1 MTLDLNQI
9 NPKKQSAS
17 QIRTSV
23 EHGTFQKNSRTE
35 GIEVSVEK
43 HEAFQE
49 KNSRIVEKECEVCA
63 LPNRNEVE
71 VSLMKGEALH
81 REVAELYD
89 IPIEVIRTHMKEHC
103 QERSMVLSPE
113 HQEKA
118 KWLYGKA
125 QQLSDLID
133 ELFTVKLNAQGIK
146 ALVSALGELR
156 QEIRMLAEIEGELA
170 QKSSITVHQYNS
182 LKMIVVGDL
191 CGECKQ
197 KVLDKLEK
205 MEGAS

>member
-1 MTLDLNQI
+1 MEVVESKSMYYHMLFLYMTLDLNQI
-9 NPKKQSAS
+9 NPKKQ
-17 QIRTSV
+17 
-23 EHGTFQKNSRTE
+23 
-35 GIEVSVEK
+35 IEVSVEK
-43 HEAFQE
+43 H
-49 KNSRIVEKECEVCA
+49 SRVVGKECEVCA

-71 VSLMKGEALH
+71 VSLVKGEALH
-81 REVAELYD
+81 RDIAELYD
-89 IPIEVIRTHMKEHC
+89 IPIEVIRAHMKEHC
-103 QERSMVLSPE
+103 QEKSMALSPE

-156 QEIRMLAEIEGELA
+156 QEIRMLAEIEGELS
-170 QKSSITVHQYNS
+170 QKSSVTVHQYNS

-197 KVLDKLEK
+197 KILEKLEK
-205 MEGAS
+205 MEASS